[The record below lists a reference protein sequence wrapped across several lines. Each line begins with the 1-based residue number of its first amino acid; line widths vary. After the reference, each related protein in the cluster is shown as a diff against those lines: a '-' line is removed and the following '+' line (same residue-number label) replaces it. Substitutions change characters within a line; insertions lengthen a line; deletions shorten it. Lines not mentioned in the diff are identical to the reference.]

1 MDRTKL
7 SLIAILFIV
16 FILACNTIIPTVE
29 PPGVG
34 KKAEKGYKLSEPII
48 AALEQYKAGHGSY
61 PKKLDELAPDYLP
74 EPPVNTDEIDFSYSS
89 TGESY
94 SLSFHYIGPGMN
106 NCTYKPET
114 KKWNCSGAY

>member
-16 FILACNTIIPTVE
+16 FTLACNTIIPTVE

-34 KKAEKGYKLSEPII
+34 EKADKGYKLSEPII

-61 PKKLDELAPDYLP
+61 PQKLDELAPDYLP
-74 EPPVNTDEIDFSYSS
+74 VPPVSTDEIDFFYSI

-94 SLSFHYIGPGMN
+94 SFSFHYIGPGTN
-106 NCTYKPET
+106 TCTYKPET
-114 KKWNCSGAY
+114 KKWNCYGAY